1 MTPQLSTDDRSI
13 QRSDQGPG
21 VVTAGDHNIASFI
34 GDVAGPT
41 LIVVGGLHGNE
52 NAGVIALRKVA
63 STLRDRSDRIQ
74 GRVVFLS
81 GNTRALIEGKRFIEH
96 DLNRAWTSSA
106 MSKVGS
112 QEMLQTSEGIELTE
126 LDSILDSILITARGE
141 VYVLDLHST
150 SADGM
155 PFATVGD
162 TLRNRNFAQQ
172 FPVAILLGI
181 EEQLEGTMLEYLN
194 NLGAVTLG
202 FEGGQHYSGKTV
214 KNHEALV
221 WLALVNSGILAEKDV
236 PDIKEKYKRLDAAA
250 NGSKIFEIR
259 YRHPVKP
266 EDDFMM
272 DAGYN
277 NFDPIE
283 KGQALA
289 VDRNGRVFAGEN
301 GVLLMPLY
309 QKLGEDG
316 FFTGRRIWPFWL
328 WLSGVLRRIGVQYW
342 VRILPGVRR
351 DGKDPDTLIVNTSV
365 ARVFP
370 LQIFHLLGFRRR
382 RWIGKTLVVSRRKHD
397 VISPFVRERTG

>member
-1 MTPQLSTDDRSI
+1 MIPQLSTDERTIHRPDHGSGAFI
-13 QRSDQGPG
+13 
-21 VVTAGDHNIASFI
+21 AGDHNIASFI
-34 GDVAGPT
+34 GDAAGPT

-52 NAGVIALRKVA
+52 SAGVFALRNVA
-63 STLRDRSDRIQ
+63 STLRDQSDRIR

-81 GNTRALIEGKRFIEH
+81 GNTRALFEGKRYIEH
-96 DLNRAWTSSA
+96 DLNRAWTPSA
-106 MSKVGS
+106 MSRVGS
-112 QEMLQTSEGIELTE
+112 QELLQTSEGIELTE
-126 LDSILDSILITARGE
+126 LDSILDSILITARDE

-162 TLRNRNFAQQ
+162 TLRNRKFAQQ

-202 FEGGQHYSGKTV
+202 FEGGQHYSEKTV

-221 WLALVNSGILAEKDV
+221 WIALANSGILAET
-236 PDIKEKYKRLDAAA
+236 DIPNFNEQYSRLDSAVD
-250 NGSKIFEIR
+250 GSRIFEIR

-266 EDDFMM
+266 EDDFIM
-272 DAGYN
+272 DAGYS

-289 VDRNGRVFAGEN
+289 SDRNGRIFAGEK

-316 FFTGRRIWPFWL
+316 FFTGRRISPFWL
-328 WLSGVLRRIGVQYW
+328 WLSGVLRRVGVQYW

-351 DGKDPDTLIVNTSV
+351 DGKDPETLIVNTSV

-397 VISPFVRERTG
+397 VISPFVSERAG